1 MHMYVGHG
9 IECLEILKASINK
22 NYMFVIA
29 LVKHY
34 STFPTYNYTCL
45 ENSLIQNV
53 PSIVCV
59 GCTSYKLVMHNDSVS
74 FFYCLCR

>member
-45 ENSLIQNV
+45 ENSLI
-53 PSIVCV
+53 
-59 GCTSYKLVMHNDSVS
+59 
-74 FFYCLCR
+74 

>member
-9 IECLEILKASINK
+9 IDCWEILKASINK

-45 ENSLIQNV
+45 ENSLIQKIYAYKMYQV
-53 PSIVCV
+53 LSVC
-59 GCTSYKLVMHNDSVS
+59 CTLY
-74 FFYCLCR
+74 

>member
-1 MHMYVGHG
+1 MSVYVCQYMHMYVGHR

-29 LVKHY
+29 LVKRY

-45 ENSLIQNV
+45 ENSLIQKIYAYKMYQV
-53 PSIVCV
+53 LCV
-59 GCTSYKLVMHNDSVS
+59 GCTY
-74 FFYCLCR
+74 